1 MANYVPGA
9 VPHADKLIPQLAFLA
24 AHLHSTGLVSFGNK
38 NSKEK
43 THKSSIFRIPSR
55 GLISFLK
62 GRNNLK
68 KLKKISIFIIYK
80 YIDNFCT

>member
-1 MANYVPGA
+1 MLL
-9 VPHADKLIPQLAFLA
+9 KIKEEIERQLGIL
-24 AHLHSTGLVSFGNK
+24 T
-38 NSKEK
+38 
-43 THKSSIFRIPSR
+43 PS
-55 GLISFLK
+55 ISFLK

>member
-55 GLISFLK
+55 GLGPENSDSPCGSPLTEA
-62 GRNNLK
+62 L
-68 KLKKISIFIIYK
+68 LTS
-80 YIDNFCT
+80 

>member
-43 THKSSIFRIPSR
+43 THKSSIFIIPSR
-55 GLISFLK
+55 ELVSVKSDSPCGSPMTEALLTI
-62 GRNNLK
+62 
-68 KLKKISIFIIYK
+68 
-80 YIDNFCT
+80 